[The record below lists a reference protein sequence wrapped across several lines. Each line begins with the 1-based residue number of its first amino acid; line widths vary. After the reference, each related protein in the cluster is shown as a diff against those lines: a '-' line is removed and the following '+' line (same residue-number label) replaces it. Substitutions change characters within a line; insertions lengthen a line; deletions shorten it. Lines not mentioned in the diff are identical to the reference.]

1 MPLRDNPI
9 LINHSLRCRQDFF
22 DALTAISYRDCVTPR
37 PAPTNLDGMADLLRE
52 ARAGKIIASD
62 WRLDD
67 ADTSRISGILDD
79 LGITLCR

>member
-9 LINHSLRCRQDFF
+9 LINHPLGCRQDFF
-22 DALTAISYRDCVTPR
+22 DALTAISYRDCVTAR
-37 PAPTNLDGMADLLRE
+37 PAPTNLDAMADLLRE
-52 ARAGKIIASD
+52 ARAGTIIASD

-67 ADTSRISGILDD
+67 ADTSRISDVLGD

>member
-9 LINHSLRCRQDFF
+9 LITTPLCSRQDFF
-22 DALTAISYRDCVTPR
+22 NALTAISYRACVTAR

-62 WRLDD
+62 WQLNA
-67 ADTSRISGILDD
+67 ADTSRISRVLTD